1 MSLHNNIDHLA
12 AAGGVVALSVDAP
25 EKQRLFSGAERW
37 RPILDGAI
45 NLLRMTGESSIR
57 LVIGDHTMVVQNELK
72 ETVAVVIP
80 TGHAIAKSLRR
91 MIRRMAR
98 KDRGPYVAAQEPV
111 AAAPSESQTRAPTQ
125 PQATPLTR
133 GPGIQQHGPKQAAP
147 AKPVIPSAWDRFSS

>member
-12 AAGGVVALSVDAP
+12 AANGVVALSVEAP
-25 EKQRLFSGAERW
+25 EKQRLFRGVERW

-45 NLLRMTGESSIR
+45 NLLRMTGETTIR
-57 LVIGDHTMVVQNELK
+57 LVIGDHTMVVQHELK

-98 KDRGPYVAAQEPV
+98 KDRGPYIPQP
-111 AAAPSESQTRAPTQ
+111 AAPQPTEAQTRAPTQ
-125 PQATPLTR
+125 PQATPQTR
-133 GPGIQQHGPKQAAP
+133 GPGIQQQHSQGPAAP